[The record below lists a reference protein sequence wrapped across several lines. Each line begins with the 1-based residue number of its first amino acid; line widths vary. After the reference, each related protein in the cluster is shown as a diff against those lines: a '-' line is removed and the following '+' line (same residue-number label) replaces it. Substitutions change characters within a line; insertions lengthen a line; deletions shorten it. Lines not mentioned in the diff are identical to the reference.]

1 MRFQH
6 VASVAVVLLSAQL
19 VNAFVDLGK
28 ECPGNLLQNA
38 GFEEPNTE
46 EFKTQL
52 PDPTSNSKWGWY
64 ESIPGTC
71 TAVGEQIITD
81 PQLLLWVHRC
91 CGCIDAPQL
100 QQPKQVQD
108 VLR

>member
-6 VASVAVVLLSAQL
+6 VASVAVLLLSAQL
-19 VNAFVDLGK
+19 ATAFVDLSK
-28 ECPGNLLQNA
+28 ECPGNLLQNG

-64 ESIPGTC
+64 EKIPGTC
-71 TAVGEQIITD
+71 PPPGGPDIRSC
-81 PQLLLWVHRC
+81 WVQRC
-91 CGCIDAPQL
+91 PSLCHHQHW
-100 QQPKQVQD
+100 
-108 VLR
+108 